1 MSLLC
6 AGLLQVLW
14 QRGLSDWTGPL
25 LFSALF
31 QAALRAG
38 LLPADPL
45 RDLVLLLQSC
55 MPSAQNSV
63 LALQAEGLPR
73 PDLGW
78 ISARSRLDLGWLLA
92 SSRLA
97 LGRPLCWRCRWTAAP
112 SAQRGWRECCWRS
125 T

>member
-1 MSLLC
+1 MPLLC
-6 AGLLQVLW
+6 AGLLQVIW
-14 QRGLSDWTGPL
+14 RGVSLNTGPL
-25 LFSALF
+25 LSSALF

-63 LALQAEGLPR
+63 LALQAEGISE

-78 ISARSRLDLGWLLA
+78 LSAG
-92 SSRLA
+92 SRLA
-97 LGRPLCWRCRWTAAP
+97 LG
-112 SAQRGWRECCWRS
+112 
-125 T
+125 